1 MPSRKR
7 KRFWNVE
14 CTSFPDETPL
24 QLKKSN
30 VRTSGAATSVSNA
43 WLRCGDGFQSTSVQ
57 ESLRPTDKKS
67 RIKKHLGALLTSAE
81 CAGGS
86 AAAESSKEAEG
97 ITWTSSGSDFSDDGN
112 KTLVPRLQTKK
123 NHASEIEDLPS
134 SHEDRSNEDD
144 LEFIDWEQDSDS
156 TDRCD
161 GSEKD
166 NSSLEISDSDSCT
179 NLNSLRV
186 KEEDDGN
193 DVLCKR
199 GFQHIFVRVP
209 GTLCSVKSRG
219 DVGCWP
225 PANLGQVHSN
235 QFQWRLPLPEPCQS
249 CLSMT
254 ALTEISEYSSDNDS
268 VGEGGTGLVTTTPG
282 STKSLQSRAGVD
294 TGDITARPA
303 SEWLRSA
310 EALLSTPRKQA
321 GKAPRALTESVK
333 KRKLLRGGLAE
344 RLCQLQNRER
354 SAISFW
360 RHQCISDAKIP
371 SDKSGVLIVKILE
384 MLEECTIQVAICQQ
398 LEQSPDSISSK
409 DAVINAREPILKV
422 LFARETA
429 AHLKSRPQDVIHI
442 YPPWQKLILRN
453 ADVPVIMNTYFSEKV
468 LPSEHSETREKTYG
482 LTKMLIRKNIIS
494 LAEVFRLDDVDD
506 ESHEQTSDNQ
516 VACAPQICN
525 NYDSEKHPL
534 AQSAVNDS
542 LLEMVES
549 QGAVGWK
556 EAHVRVVIQ
565 RVYCLPARGY
575 GSHVQGNKPLCATPI
590 INSDPPNVR
599 LCLLVQ
605 DAYGMFSEVQLQ
617 PLNSVDDVEQYCR
630 RWEGKFCC
638 LAGMKTLQRTT
649 RGRALGLFS
658 LIESLWP
665 PVVPVKVPGQ
675 SQESEAMTTNLAP
688 PSFCYILTVQ
698 SGEVHVEVDEEE
710 QISNLYQPPA
720 VHGLKEILRMDGCN
734 KRCSFW
740 AQVLYLRLQTKQ
752 RVPINQREICLF
764 VTDSTLQN
772 VVHMIPKVVA
782 VSVAAS
788 CVLSA
793 EITEALSVT
802 SQLVFFKDALWGNG
816 RIICVERTVLLLQ
829 KPLLYSAAVADLS
842 ELTGPVRLDELD
854 STTQANSICAV
865 RGTVVGVNE
874 STAFSWP
881 TCDRC
886 GNGKLELCPQD
897 RGLLYCSQCSEVVIS
912 PVLKMQLE
920 VFLSCSSRPQSTVK
934 VKLLQKTISSLLM
947 SSASENGSY
956 EVQSVLGKE
965 VGLLNCY
972 VRSVTS
978 HPNCIALEEI
988 VLLEAAARH

>member
-7 KRFWNVE
+7 KRFGNVE
-14 CTSFPDETPL
+14 CTSFPDETSL

-30 VRTSGAATSVSNA
+30 VRTSVAATSVSNA
-43 WLRCGDGFQSTSVQ
+43 WLRCGDGFQSTSVL

-67 RIKKHLGALLTSAE
+67 RIKKNLGALLTSAE
-81 CAGGS
+81 CTAGS

-123 NHASEIEDLPS
+123 MYASQIEDLPS
-134 SHEDRSNEDD
+134 SHEDRSSEDD
-144 LEFIDWEQDSDS
+144 LEFIDWEKDSDS
-156 TDRCD
+156 TNRCD

-166 NSSLEISDSDSCT
+166 SSSVEISDSDSCT
-179 NLNSLRV
+179 NLNSLPV
-186 KEEDDGN
+186 KEENDGN

-235 QFQWRLPLPEPCQS
+235 RFQWRPSLPEPCQS
-249 CLSMT
+249 CLPMT

-268 VGEGGTGLVTTTPG
+268 VGEGGTGLANTTSG
-282 STKSLQSRAGVD
+282 STKSLQSRAGAD
-294 TGDITARPA
+294 TGDVTARPA

-310 EALLSTPRKQA
+310 QALLSTPGKQA
-321 GKAPRALTESVK
+321 SKAPRALAESAK

-344 RLCQLQNRER
+344 RLCRLQNRER

-360 RHQCISDAKIP
+360 RHQCISDGNIP

-384 MLEECTIQVAICQQ
+384 MCEECTIQVAICQQ
-398 LEQSPDSISSK
+398 LEQSPATVSSK
-409 DAVINAREPILKV
+409 DAVISAGEPILKV

-442 YPPWQKLILRN
+442 YPPW
-453 ADVPVIMNTYFSEKV
+453 
-468 LPSEHSETREKTYG
+468 
-482 LTKMLIRKNIIS
+482 
-494 LAEVFRLDDVDD
+494 
-506 ESHEQTSDNQ
+506 
-516 VACAPQICN
+516 
-525 NYDSEKHPL
+525 
-534 AQSAVNDS
+534 
-542 LLEMVES
+542 
-549 QGAVGWK
+549 
-556 EAHVRVVIQ
+556 
-565 RVYCLPARGY
+565 
-575 GSHVQGNKPLCATPI
+575 
-590 INSDPPNVR
+590 

-617 PLNSVDDVEQYCR
+617 PLNSADDVEQYCR

-638 LAGMKTLQRTT
+638 LAGMKILQRTT

-675 SQESEAMTTNLAP
+675 SQDSEMMTTNLAP

-698 SGEVHVEVDEEE
+698 SGEIHVEVDEEE

-720 VHGLKEILRMDGCN
+720 VHGLKEILLMDGCN
-734 KRCSFW
+734 ERCSFW

-752 RVPINQREICLF
+752 NVPINQREICLF

-788 CVLSA
+788 CVLST
-793 EITEALSVT
+793 EITEALSVN

-829 KPLLYSAAVADLS
+829 KPLLYSAAGADLS

-897 RGLLYCSQCSEVVIS
+897 RGSLYCNQCSEVVIS

-978 HPNCIALEEI
+978 RPNCIALEEI

>member
-1 MPSRKR
+1 
-7 KRFWNVE
+7 
-14 CTSFPDETPL
+14 
-24 QLKKSN
+24 
-30 VRTSGAATSVSNA
+30 
-43 WLRCGDGFQSTSVQ
+43 
-57 ESLRPTDKKS
+57 
-67 RIKKHLGALLTSAE
+67 
-81 CAGGS
+81 
-86 AAAESSKEAEG
+86 
-97 ITWTSSGSDFSDDGN
+97 
-112 KTLVPRLQTKK
+112 
-123 NHASEIEDLPS
+123 
-134 SHEDRSNEDD
+134 
-144 LEFIDWEQDSDS
+144 
-156 TDRCD
+156 
-161 GSEKD
+161 
-166 NSSLEISDSDSCT
+166 
-179 NLNSLRV
+179 
-186 KEEDDGN
+186 
-193 DVLCKR
+193 LC
-199 GFQHIFVRVP
+199 
-209 GTLCSVKSRG
+209 
-219 DVGCWP
+219 
-225 PANLGQVHSN
+225 
-235 QFQWRLPLPEPCQS
+235 
-249 CLSMT
+249 
-254 ALTEISEYSSDNDS
+254 
-268 VGEGGTGLVTTTPG
+268 
-282 STKSLQSRAGVD
+282 
-294 TGDITARPA
+294 
-303 SEWLRSA
+303 
-310 EALLSTPRKQA
+310 
-321 GKAPRALTESVK
+321 
-333 KRKLLRGGLAE
+333 RGGLAE
-344 RLCQLQNRER
+344 RLCRLQNRER

-384 MLEECTIQVAICQQ
+384 MFEECTIQVAICQQ
-398 LEQSPDSISSK
+398 LEQSPATLSSK
-409 DAVINAREPILKV
+409 DAVINAGEPILKV

-453 ADVPVIMNTYFSEKV
+453 ADVPVIMNTYFSLKV

-494 LAEVFRLDDVDD
+494 LAETFRLDDVDD
-506 ESHEQTSDNQ
+506 ELHHQTSDHQ
-516 VACAPQICN
+516 VTCAPQIHN
-525 NYDSEKHPL
+525 NCDSKKHPL

-549 QGAVGWK
+549 QGAVGWR
-556 EAHVRVVIQ
+556 EAQVRVVIQ
-565 RVYCLPARGY
+565 RVYCLPTREGY
-575 GSHVQGNKPLCATPI
+575 GSRVQGNKPLLSNRGMFC
-590 INSDPPNVR
+590 R

-617 PLNSVDDVEQYCR
+617 PLNSADDVEQYCR

-638 LAGMKTLQRTT
+638 LAGMKILQRTT

-658 LIESLWP
+658 LIDSLWP

-675 SQESEAMTTNLAP
+675 SQDSEMMTTNLAP

-698 SGEVHVEVDEEE
+698 SGEIHVEVDEEE

-734 KRCSFW
+734 ERCSFW

-752 RVPINQREICLF
+752 SVPINQREICLF

-772 VVHMIPKVVA
+772 MVHMIPKVVA

-788 CVLSA
+788 CVLST

-802 SQLVFFKDALWGNG
+802 SQFVFFKDALWGKG
-816 RIICVERTVLLLQ
+816 MIICVERTVLLLQ
-829 KPLLYSAAVADLS
+829 KPLLYSAAGADLS

-897 RGLLYCSQCSEVVIS
+897 RGSLYCSQCSEVVIS

-920 VFLSCSSRPQSTVK
+920 VFLSCSSRPQSTIKVK
-934 VKLLQKTISSLLM
+934 VWHEMSFGLFVLINMLLSLQ
-947 SSASENGSY
+947 SY

-988 VLLEAAARH
+988 VLL

>member
-7 KRFWNVE
+7 KRFWNAE
-14 CTSFPDETPL
+14 CTPFPDETPL

-30 VRTSGAATSVSNA
+30 ARTSVAATSISNA
-43 WLRCGDGFQSTSVQ
+43 WLRCGDGFQSTSAL
-57 ESLRPTDKKS
+57 ESLRPTDRKS
-67 RIKKHLGALLTSAE
+67 RIKKHLGPLLTSAE
-81 CAGGS
+81 SAAGS
-86 AAAESSKEAEG
+86 AAAESSKDAED
-97 ITWTSSGSDFSDDGN
+97 IIWTSSGSDFSDHEN
-112 KTLVPRLQTKK
+112 KTLIPRLHSKK
-123 NHASEIEDLPS
+123 SHASKTEKSPSRHDLLLEDS
-134 SHEDRSNEDD
+134 SSEDES
-144 LEFIDWEQDSDS
+144 EFIDWEKDSDS

-166 NSSLEISDSDSCT
+166 DSSLEISDSDSCT
-179 NLNSLRV
+179 NLNSLPV
-186 KEEDDGN
+186 KEKIDE
-193 DVLCKR
+193 LCK
-199 GFQHIFVRVP
+199 
-209 GTLCSVKSRG
+209 TTS
-219 DVGCWP
+219 
-225 PANLGQVHSN
+225 
-235 QFQWRLPLPEPCQS
+235 
-249 CLSMT
+249 
-254 ALTEISEYSSDNDS
+254 TEISEYSSDNDS
-268 VGEGGTGLVTTTPG
+268 VGEGEMGLATTTPG
-282 STKSLQSRAGVD
+282 STKTLWSRSGAD
-294 TGDITARPA
+294 TGDVTARPA

-310 EALLSTPRKQA
+310 QALLRTPGKQV
-321 GKAPRALTESVK
+321 GKAPRAPTESAK

-344 RLCQLQNRER
+344 RLCRLQNRER

-384 MLEECTIQVAICQQ
+384 MFEECTIQVAICQQ
-398 LEQSPDSISSK
+398 LEQSPATLSSE
-409 DAVINAREPILKV
+409 DAVVNAGEPILKV

-442 YPPWQKLILRN
+442 YPPWQKLLLKN
-453 ADVPVIMNTYFSEKV
+453 ADVPVIMNTYFSQKV
-468 LPSEHSETREKTYG
+468 LLSEHSETTEKTYG

-494 LAEVFRLDDVDD
+494 LAQTFRLDDLNAELCQ
-506 ESHEQTSDNQ
+506 ESSDNQ
-516 VACAPQICN
+516 VACAPQIHN
-525 NYDSEKHPL
+525 NCDSKERG
-534 AQSAVNDS
+534 AVNDS

-549 QGAVGWK
+549 QGAAGWG
-556 EAHVRVVIQ
+556 EAQVRVVIQ
-565 RVYCLPARGY
+565 RVYCLPAREGY
-575 GSHVQGNKPLCATPI
+575 RSHIQGNKPLCATPI
-590 INSDPPNVR
+590 INSDPPNAR

-617 PLNSVDDVEQYCR
+617 SPSSADDIERCCS

-638 LAGMKTLQRTT
+638 LAGMKILQRTT

-658 LIESLWP
+658 LIDSLWP

-675 SQESEAMTTNLAP
+675 SQDSEMMTTHLSP
-688 PSFCYILTVQ
+688 PSFCYILTAQ
-698 SGEVHVEVDEEE
+698 SGEIRVEVDEEE

-720 VHGLKEILRMDGCN
+720 VHALKEILQIDGCN
-734 KRCSFW
+734 ERCSFW
-740 AQVLYLRLQTKQ
+740 ARVLYLRLQTKHN
-752 RVPINQREICLF
+752 VPINQREIWLF

-772 VVHMIPKVVA
+772 VVHMTPKVVA
-782 VSVAAS
+782 VSVAAP
-788 CVLSA
+788 CVLGT
-793 EITEALSVT
+793 EITEALSVA

-829 KPLLYSAAVADLS
+829 KPLLYSAAGADLS

-854 STTQANSICAV
+854 STTQANSVCAV

-881 TCDRC
+881 ACDRC

-897 RGLLYCSQCSEVVIS
+897 RGLVYCNQCSEVVIS

-920 VFLSCSSRPQSTVK
+920 VFLSCPSRSQSIVK
-934 VKLLQKTISSLLM
+934 VKLLQRTISSLLT
-947 SSASENGSY
+947 SAASEDGSY

-972 VRSVTS
+972 VHSVTS
-978 HPNCIALEEI
+978 HPDCVALEEI

>member
-7 KRFWNVE
+7 KRFGNVE
-14 CTSFPDETPL
+14 CTSFPDETSL

-30 VRTSGAATSVSNA
+30 VRTSVAAASVSNA
-43 WLRCGDGFQSTSVQ
+43 WLRCGDGFQSTSAL

-67 RIKKHLGALLTSAE
+67 RIKKNLGALLTSAE
-81 CAGGS
+81 CTAGS

-123 NHASEIEDLPS
+123 VYASQIEDLPS
-134 SHEDRSNEDD
+134 SHEDRSSEDD
-144 LEFIDWEQDSDS
+144 LEFIDWEKDSDS
-156 TDRCD
+156 TNRCD

-166 NSSLEISDSDSCT
+166 NSSVEISDSDSCT
-179 NLNSLRV
+179 NLNSLPV
-186 KEEDDGN
+186 KEENDGN

-235 QFQWRLPLPEPCQS
+235 RFQWRLSLPEPCQS
-249 CLSMT
+249 CLPMT

-268 VGEGGTGLVTTTPG
+268 VGEGGTGLANTTSG
-282 STKSLQSRAGVD
+282 STKSLQSRAGAD
-294 TGDITARPA
+294 TGDVTARPA

-310 EALLSTPRKQA
+310 QALLSTPGKQA
-321 GKAPRALTESVK
+321 SKAPRALTESAK

-344 RLCQLQNRER
+344 RLCRLQNRER

-360 RHQCISDAKIP
+360 RHQCISDGKIP

-384 MLEECTIQVAICQQ
+384 MFEECTIQVAICQQ
-398 LEQSPDSISSK
+398 LEQSPATVSSK
-409 DAVINAREPILKV
+409 DAVISAGEPILKV

-442 YPPWQKLILRN
+442 YPPW
-453 ADVPVIMNTYFSEKV
+453 
-468 LPSEHSETREKTYG
+468 
-482 LTKMLIRKNIIS
+482 
-494 LAEVFRLDDVDD
+494 
-506 ESHEQTSDNQ
+506 
-516 VACAPQICN
+516 
-525 NYDSEKHPL
+525 
-534 AQSAVNDS
+534 
-542 LLEMVES
+542 
-549 QGAVGWK
+549 
-556 EAHVRVVIQ
+556 
-565 RVYCLPARGY
+565 
-575 GSHVQGNKPLCATPI
+575 
-590 INSDPPNVR
+590 

-617 PLNSVDDVEQYCR
+617 PLNSADDVEQYCR

-638 LAGMKTLQRTT
+638 LTGMKILQRTT

-675 SQESEAMTTNLAP
+675 SQDSETMTTNLAP

-698 SGEVHVEVDEEE
+698 SGEIHVEVDEEE

-720 VHGLKEILRMDGCN
+720 VHGLKEILLMDGCN
-734 KRCSFW
+734 ERCSFW

-752 RVPINQREICLF
+752 NVPINQREICLF

-788 CVLSA
+788 CVLST
-793 EITEALSVT
+793 EITEALSVN

-829 KPLLYSAAVADLS
+829 KPLLYSAAGADLS

-897 RGLLYCSQCSEVVIS
+897 RGSLYCNQCSEVVIS

-978 HPNCIALEEI
+978 RPNCIALEEI